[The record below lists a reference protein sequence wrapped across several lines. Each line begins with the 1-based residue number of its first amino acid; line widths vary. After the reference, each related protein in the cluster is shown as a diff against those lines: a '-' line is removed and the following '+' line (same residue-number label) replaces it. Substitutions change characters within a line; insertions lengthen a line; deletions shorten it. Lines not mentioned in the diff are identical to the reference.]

1 MFSQKIITLLTLT
14 LWLAVLTVSAE
25 EGAEVNLNMTVNS
38 ASLAP
43 LPAHLTGTNVTVI
56 KAEDI
61 AAAHTQDISQLL
73 NQTAGLDLPRQASMG
88 NAQILS
94 IRGVPGQQ
102 VLILLDGFPLNS
114 PSLGLSDL
122 SQIPLENI
130 ESIEIVRGAGSAIY
144 GANAIGG
151 VVNIITKKP
160 QDPKPLTDIS
170 ILAGSHNTQTYRFSF
185 GAKPGNLDYLVSAS
199 RSFSSGWRKNNDFDS
214 NALSG
219 HLGYDLQR
227 FGTISLHNQYYRS
240 FLGLPGPSNVP
251 IDSWNNALEREASSP
266 NARQEDRTNITYAEY
281 KVMLSNQTAAKVRTF
296 LNDAKQIYRNT
307 DWSIDNL
314 RRNRSHG
321 ASMQLDLVSGW
332 STGVEYRQDSV
343 WQRDGNIQS
352 DTINEA
358 VFFQSLYGQYMRQL
372 EAWRY
377 TVGARYDHHSI
388 SGGQFNP
395 RLNLVYLL
403 NSTWKAS
410 LNIARGFRPPTVND
424 LFWPFNQESF
434 FGLTYITVGN
444 KNLSAERAMSYDL
457 GLDGKFSDSCQG
469 KATLFYIASKDLM
482 LWRQENITL
491 TTYRYSPQNIA
502 QGKNIGLEVEAS
514 QSLFSD
520 LKHKLV
526 YTAMQAQGKKN
537 SDPDYLLLAFHPK
550 HKLSYQLDYTP
561 KETVQISIRN
571 QFQAASFEQDG
582 ERGLK
587 IPSANIWS
595 AALQKKINSAIFALK
610 ADNIFNKR
618 YAMRTDGFGNYYPL
632 PGRTYWF
639 SCDLPFV
646 N

>member
-1 MFSQKIITLLTLT
+1 MFSHKIITLLTLV
-14 LWLAVLTVSAE
+14 LLIAVHPVSAE
-25 EGAEVNLNMTVNS
+25 EGAEVNLNMTVS
-38 ASLAP
+38 AASLSP
-43 LPAHLTGTNVTVI
+43 QPVHLTGTNVTVI

-73 NQTAGLDLPRQASMG
+73 NQAAGLDLPKQASMG
-88 NAQILS
+88 NAQTLS

-130 ESIEIVRGAGSAIY
+130 EAIEIVRGAGSAIY

-151 VVNIITKKP
+151 VVNIITKKSP
-160 QDPKPLTDIS
+160 GPKPLTDIS
-170 ILAGSHNTQTYRFSF
+170 LLAGSHNTQTYRFSF
-185 GAKPGNLDYLVSAS
+185 GAKPGNLDYAVSAS
-199 RSFSSGWRKNNDFDS
+199 RSFSNGWRKNNDFDN

-219 HLGYDLQR
+219 RIGYDLHR
-227 FGTISLHNQYYRS
+227 YGKISLHNQYYRS

-251 IDSWNNALEREASSP
+251 IDTWDNALEREASSP

-281 KVMLSNQTAAKVRTF
+281 KVMLCGQTAAKVRMF
-296 LNDAKQIYRNT
+296 LNDTKQIYRNT
-307 DWSIDNL
+307 DWSLDNL

-321 ASMQLDLVSGW
+321 ASTQLDLVSGW
-332 STGVEYRQDSV
+332 SAGLEYRQDSV
-343 WQRDGNIQS
+343 WQRDDNIQA

-358 VFFQSLYGQYMRQL
+358 VFFQSLYGQYMRQM
-372 EAWRY
+372 EAWLY
-377 TVGARYDHHSI
+377 TIGARYDHHSI

-395 RLNLVYLL
+395 RLSLVYLL

-424 LFWPFNQESF
+424 LFWPLNQESF

-444 KNLSAERAMSYDL
+444 KNLSAEKAMSYDL
-457 GLDGKFSDSCQG
+457 GLEGKFSDSCQG

-482 LWRQENITL
+482 LWRQENVTL

-502 QGKNIGLEVEAS
+502 QGKNVGLEVEAN
-514 QSLFSD
+514 QALFSA

-526 YTAMQAQGKKN
+526 YTAMQAQGKNN
-537 SDPDYLLLAFHPK
+537 SDPDYLLLAFHAK
-550 HKLSYQLDYTP
+550 HKLSYQLDYLP

-571 QFQAASFEQDG
+571 QFQSASFEQDG

-595 AALQKKINSAIFALK
+595 AALQKKINSAVFAFK
-610 ADNIFNKR
+610 ADNLFNKR
-618 YAMRTDGFGNYYPL
+618 YAVRTDGFGNYYPL

-639 SCDLPFV
+639 SCDLPFE

>member
-1 MFSQKIITLLTLT
+1 MFKKYIVAAAILFLLI
-14 LWLAVLTVSAE
+14 VPKYGSAE
-25 EGAEVNLNMTVNS
+25 EGAEVNLNMTVTS
-38 ASLAP
+38 ASLSP
-43 LPAHLTGTNVTVI
+43 QPAQLTGTNVTVI
-56 KAEDI
+56 KAEEI

-73 NQTAGLDLPRQASMG
+73 NQTAGLDLPKQASLG

-102 VLILLDGFPLNS
+102 VLVLLDGFPLNS
-114 PSLGLSDL
+114 PSLGLPDL
-122 SQIPLENI
+122 SQIPLENV
-130 ESIEIVRGAGSAIY
+130 ERIEIVRGAGSAVY
-144 GANAIGG
+144 GANAVGG
-151 VVNIITKKP
+151 VVNIITKKIK
-160 QDPKPLTDIS
+160 DPKPLTDIS

-185 GAKPGNLDYLVSAS
+185 GAKPGNLDYLISAS
-199 RSFSSGWRKNNDFDS
+199 RSFSNGWRMNNDFAN
-214 NALSG
+214 NAFSWQ
-219 HLGYDLQR
+219 LGYDCQR
-227 FGTISLHNQYYRS
+227 YGNVRLHNQYYRS
-240 FLGLPGPSNVP
+240 FLGLPGPSDVP
-251 IDSWNNALEREASSP
+251 IENWDNALEREASSP
-266 NARQEDRTNITYAEY
+266 NARQEDRANITYAEY
-281 KVMLSNQTAAKVRTF
+281 KVILADQTAAKVRTF
-296 LNDAKQIYRNT
+296 LNDTKQIYRNT

-321 ASMQLDLVSGW
+321 ASMQFDLVSGW
-332 STGVEYRQDSV
+332 SAGIEYRQDSV
-343 WQRDGNIQS
+343 WQRDGNIQA
-352 DTINEA
+352 DTINET
-358 VFFQSLYGQYMRQL
+358 VFFQSLYGQYLRQL
-372 EAWRY
+372 GAWMY

-395 RLNLVYLL
+395 RLNLVCLI

-424 LFWPFNQESF
+424 LFWPLNQESY

-444 KNLSAERAMSYDL
+444 RNLSAEKAMSYDL
-457 GLDGKFSDSCQG
+457 GLEGKFTDSCQG
-469 KATLFYIASKDLM
+469 KATMFYIASKDLM
-482 LWRQENITL
+482 LWEQENVTL

-502 QGKNIGLEVEAS
+502 QGKNIGLEMEAS
-514 QSLFSD
+514 QDLFRV

-526 YTAMQAQGKKN
+526 YTAMQAQGKKD
-537 SDPDYLLLAFHPK
+537 SDQDYLLLAFHPK

-587 IPSANIWS
+587 IPSASIWS
-595 AALQKKINSAIFALK
+595 AALQKKLNSAVFTFK

-618 YAMRTDGFGNYYPL
+618 YAVRTDGFGNYYPL

-639 SCDLPFV
+639 SCDLPFE